1 MKEGWPTHSTTSTQA
16 IDSSTID
23 VDATTVTT
31 TTFDP
36 NNVDLDTFDPESW
49 EEYDSRFPRSILLF
63 NGGVNA
69 SPELFA
75 DLRLMTTISS
85 SPSSSPS
92 LGPSPS
98 HRPGIVS
105 TIDTSALRQGFPIHD
120 GDTLHYLLILTLIN
134 ADPNISSNTL
144 LINTNPQQTLQ
155 YTFKVP
161 DKRL

>member
-1 MKEGWPTHSTTSTQA
+1 M
-16 IDSSTID
+16 ID
-23 VDATTVTT
+23 VDATTTS
-31 TTFDP
+31 TFDP

-85 SPSSSPS
+85 LASSSPS
-92 LGPSPS
+92 HG
-98 HRPGIVS
+98 PGIAS
-105 TIDTSALRQGFPIHD
+105 TIDTSVLRQGFPIHD